1 MNRTVFGISAAAFCV
16 LLLRP
21 LQASWVIAPTV
32 VVILSVLLSRSAFR
46 DGTAP
51 RPQKRTLLPAALLS
65 VFFAAVFLL
74 VWLRTKRLVSLQ
86 SFDWKAAVP
95 LLLTALVCTP
105 CAVPWLGAML
115 ENMGVASAVAGE
127 TICVTEGRLS
137 REDRRLVFCCALAA
151 VSICSLSSPL
161 YPFNNWVDANCFLT
175 VGKSMLYGIVPYRDL
190 YEQKG
195 PLLYAL
201 YALCYLVSHTDFLGA
216 WLLEI
221 AAAYVF
227 LLIACRTFLLYH
239 DTCSPMF
246 VFLTAALVYPAP
258 AFLKGGSAEELCLPL
273 LMSACFFGLRAV
285 RQERDLSLRECFL
298 TGLGAGAVLWIK
310 YSMLGFYLGFILV
323 PAWRM
328 LRGKRGGGLLLR
340 LCVILA
346 GVLLASLPV
355 LLYFPMNGALV
366 DLWQA
371 YFYNNLFVYGR
382 SSSPFAVFR
391 ALGSGMAS
399 MLTFNDAAVLIALFG
414 VAGLWRKD
422 RRGEALQLFLCFAFA
437 FSMIYSGGIQMKY
450 YSEILCVFI
459 PAGLACIWRSPAN
472 ADNAQQQDGRGTDA
486 PSARPFRLARILL
499 PLLFTLALFGTENR
513 SMLTVHRADLPQY
526 QFRDTVLQTP
536 DATLFNYGA
545 LDVGLFTVCDIVPST
560 RYFCMLNI
568 QSDEM
573 FREMDRYMEEGAT
586 DYIVSRGLPVESACY
601 RLIQTASFEDDGTE
615 YPFYLYQKT
624 SGE

>member
-161 YPFNNWVDANCFLT
+161 YPFNNWVDATCFLT

-227 LLIACRTFLLYH
+227 LLIACRTFLLRSIMPRPH
-239 DTCSPMF
+239 TIMIAINSIGCPPS
-246 VFLTAALVYPAP
+246 VW
-258 AFLKGGSAEELCLPL
+258 
-273 LMSACFFGLRAV
+273 
-285 RQERDLSLRECFL
+285 
-298 TGLGAGAVLWIK
+298 LG
-310 YSMLGFYLGFILV
+310 
-323 PAWRM
+323 P
-328 LRGKRGGGLLLR
+328 
-340 LCVILA
+340 
-346 GVLLASLPV
+346 SLPK
-355 LLYFPMNGALV
+355 F
-366 DLWQA
+366 
-371 YFYNNLFVYGR
+371 
-382 SSSPFAVFR
+382 SP
-391 ALGSGMAS
+391 
-399 MLTFNDAAVLIALFG
+399 
-414 VAGLWRKD
+414 
-422 RRGEALQLFLCFAFA
+422 
-437 FSMIYSGGIQMKY
+437 
-450 YSEILCVFI
+450 
-459 PAGLACIWRSPAN
+459 RSPY
-472 ADNAQQQDGRGTDA
+472 QR
-486 PSARPFRLARILL
+486 SFSYSFRRKKFLW
-499 PLLFTLALFGTENR
+499 
-513 SMLTVHRADLPQY
+513 
-526 QFRDTVLQTP
+526 
-536 DATLFNYGA
+536 
-545 LDVGLFTVCDIVPST
+545 
-560 RYFCMLNI
+560 
-568 QSDEM
+568 
-573 FREMDRYMEEGAT
+573 
-586 DYIVSRGLPVESACY
+586 
-601 RLIQTASFEDDGTE
+601 
-615 YPFYLYQKT
+615 
-624 SGE
+624 